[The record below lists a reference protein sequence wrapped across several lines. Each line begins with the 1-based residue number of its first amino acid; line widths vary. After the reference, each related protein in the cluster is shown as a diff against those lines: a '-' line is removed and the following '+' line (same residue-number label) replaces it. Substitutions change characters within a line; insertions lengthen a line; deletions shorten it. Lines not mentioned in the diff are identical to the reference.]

1 MTFLIRSDDEDEEYP
16 AYCSDRQVHH
26 QPHNGQY
33 YVPDEFDELDAPY
46 NSKMSQTVEESMT
59 SKELSSHVLDQGFP
73 STQTV
78 TKSDNEPEPDNS
90 FECGAASSIYALESN
105 DTNPVDFEKDEL
117 FWLPPEP
124 EDEMEADLFDD
135 DDDDVDDDDEFVADD
150 YRCRIRSSSSF
161 GSGEFRSRD
170 RSGEEHKKVMKNVV
184 DGHFRALISQ
194 LLQVE
199 NISVHEGDDDLGWL
213 EIVTSVSWE
222 AANFL
227 RPDTSQGGGMD
238 PGGYVKVKC
247 LACGHRS
254 ER

>member
-1 MTFLIRSDDEDEEYP
+1 
-16 AYCSDRQVHH
+16 V
-26 QPHNGQY
+26 
-33 YVPDEFDELDAPY
+33 
-46 NSKMSQTVEESMT
+46 T
-59 SKELSSHVLDQGFP
+59 SKELSPHVLDQGFP
-73 STQTV
+73 STLTV

-90 FECGAASSIYALESN
+90 SECGAASSIYALVSN

-124 EDEMEADLFDD
+124 EDEEDEMQTDLFDD
-135 DDDDVDDDDEFVADD
+135 DDDDDESVADGE
-150 YRCRIRSSSSF
+150 RCRIRSSSSF

-194 LLQVE
+194 LLEVE
-199 NISVHEGDDDLGWL
+199 NISLHEGNDMGWL

>member
-1 MTFLIRSDDEDEEYP
+1 MEDEP
-16 AYCSDRQVHH
+16 
-26 QPHNGQY
+26 
-33 YVPDEFDELDAPY
+33 ELD
-46 NSKMSQTVEESMT
+46 NS
-59 SKELSSHVLDQGFP
+59 
-73 STQTV
+73 
-78 TKSDNEPEPDNS
+78 SD
-90 FECGAASSIYALESN
+90 CGAASSIYALETA
-105 DTNPVDFEKDEL
+105 DTNSVDFEKNDY
-117 FWLPPEP
+117 FWIPPEP
-124 EDEMEADLFDD
+124 EDKEDELETDLFVDD
-135 DDDDVDDDDEFVADD
+135 DDDDEPVSDGG
-150 YRCRIRSSSSF
+150 RCYLQSSSSF

-170 RSGEEHKKVMKNVV
+170 CSTEEHKKVMKNVV

-199 NISVHEGDDDLGWL
+199 NITLEEGDDMGWL

-247 LACGHRS
+247 LASGHRS